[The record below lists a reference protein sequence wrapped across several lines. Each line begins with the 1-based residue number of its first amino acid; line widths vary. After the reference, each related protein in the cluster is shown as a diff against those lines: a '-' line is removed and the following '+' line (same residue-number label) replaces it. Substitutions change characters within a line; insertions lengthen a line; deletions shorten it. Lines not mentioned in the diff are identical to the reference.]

1 MPPILEFGKEYGWF
15 VALTVWLIYEGVTRI
30 WPQWFNARK
39 EQDKAEQDRYAR
51 LEDRVFELQA
61 KTIEVVNSNT
71 LAIQAL
77 TNEFNAHLGAMTRAL
92 DANTRVLAMLVEPS
106 AGTRDKKRQAD

>member
-15 VALTVWLIYEGVTRI
+15 VALVIWLIYEGVTKL
-30 WPQWFNARK
+30 WPQWFTARK

-71 LAIQAL
+71 QAIQAL
-77 TNEFNAHLGAMTRAL
+77 TQEFNAHLGAMTRAL
-92 DANTRVLAMLVEPS
+92 DANTRVLAMLEPV
-106 AGTRDKKRQAD
+106 AARDKKRQAD